1 MKDNNLPEDVPKDL
15 LYMKRVYGWLYS
27 KNGLGL
33 VSAADEG
40 DVQCKE
46 LLRKLNTHIN
56 TIEFWQLNDRFDRAH
71 YEVVALQ
78 RWFNPIMS
86 KEH

>member
-33 VSAADEG
+33 VAAADEG

-71 YEVVALQ
+71 YEVEQLKV
-78 RWFNPIMS
+78 WFNPIMS

>member
-1 MKDNNLPEDVPKDL
+1 MREDVPRDL
-15 LYMKRVYGWLYS
+15 LYMKRVYNWLYS
-27 KNGLGL
+27 KDGSDL
-33 VSAADEG
+33 VAAADEG

-71 YEVVALQ
+71 YEVEALQ
-78 RWFNPIMS
+78 GWFNPIMS